1 MTKQFIIEAKR
12 LQKLAG
18 ITEAKV
24 VPTNNTTYKWDKEIN
39 QLLSLYPSGND
50 NEYELGYEHE
60 FNINVELNT
69 DDDLIPFYN
78 FLKTKPNK
86 TYIRPFKIPSVSVTA
101 NTEYEDEDLGD
112 LIVKFTEPEN
122 WPIGDID
129 EAKVVPGS
137 TNKLFPMLT
146 SDSTEE
152 SAVVDY
158 NNLAKNIK
166 MFKPLIANKLKSYSL
181 DKDTLDRFLINYA
194 NNYIETEHAGEA
206 YNALYNITLQEWLDD
221 IVANF
226 EDMYEEDEEI
236 EYEPDPN
243 YDELTID
250 DIR

>member
-1 MTKQFIIEAKR
+1 MKKQFISEAQR

-18 ITEAKV
+18 IISEAKV
-24 VPTNNTTYKWDKEIN
+24 VPASTNN
-39 QLLSLYPSGND
+39 LL
-50 NEYELGYEHE
+50 
-60 FNINVELNT
+60 
-69 DDDLIPFYN
+69 
-78 FLKTKPNK
+78 
-86 TYIRPFKIPSVSVTA
+86 
-101 NTEYEDEDLGD
+101 
-112 LIVKFTEPEN
+112 
-122 WPIGDID
+122 
-129 EAKVVPGS
+129 
-137 TNKLFPMLT
+137 PMLT

-166 MFKPLIANKLKSYSL
+166 MFKPLIAKKLKSYSL

-194 NNYIETEHAGEA
+194 NNYIETEHVGEA

-226 EDMYEEDEEI
+226 EDMYEDDEEI

>member
-1 MTKQFIIEAKR
+1 MKKQFISEAQR

-18 ITEAKV
+18 IISEAKV
-24 VPTNNTTYKWDKEIN
+24 VPASTNN
-39 QLLSLYPSGND
+39 LL
-50 NEYELGYEHE
+50 
-60 FNINVELNT
+60 
-69 DDDLIPFYN
+69 
-78 FLKTKPNK
+78 
-86 TYIRPFKIPSVSVTA
+86 
-101 NTEYEDEDLGD
+101 
-112 LIVKFTEPEN
+112 
-122 WPIGDID
+122 
-129 EAKVVPGS
+129 
-137 TNKLFPMLT
+137 PMLT

-166 MFKPLIANKLKSYSL
+166 MFKPLIAKKLKSYSL

-194 NNYIETEHAGEA
+194 NNYIETEHVGEA

-226 EDMYEEDEEI
+226 KDMYEDDEEI